1 MMVFY
6 VCPSSVMYDTTLYQ
20 MYDISCQAKIAVTK
34 IIMSNHSLFADM
46 DATASNACVGL
57 IEE

>member
-1 MMVFY
+1 
-6 VCPSSVMYDTTLYQ
+6 MYDTTLYQ